1 MDFFIWLLQS
11 IALAPYHLFLAIV
24 NPHLWLDWGNPEAL
38 VRFIYY
44 GGSVEFLFVVLTT
57 FIAITALGMFWKRSI
72 LWGGVRGLEWLANT
86 LGRVVAW
93 VGLLMVLQQVMIVF
107 LQRIFRVAEI
117 QLGPLGTSFTR
128 DLSWWSE
135 ELKLYNAMIVCLCVS
150 YTVVQGGHVRVD
162 IFYREAPVKR
172 KALTDLVGVGLFLLP
187 VCIMIFWV
195 SFPYVADS
203 WANLEGSQET
213 SGIPGVFVLKTS
225 ILLFSVVLILQ
236 GISMAI
242 HACLVLSG
250 AEAPVVQEQ
259 HEGL

>member
-1 MDFFIWLLQS
+1 MHS
-11 IALAPYHLFLAIV
+11 LAPVAKAIDRFNDILGRGVAWLALTMVLVQFIV
-24 NPHLWLDWGNPEAL
+24 
-38 VRFIYY
+38 
-44 GGSVEFLFVVLTT
+44 VVLRYV
-57 FIAITALGMFWKRSI
+57 FGIGSI
-72 LWGGVRGLEWLANT
+72 
-86 LGRVVAW
+86 
-93 VGLLMVLQQVMIVF
+93 F
-107 LQRIFRVAEI
+107 LQESIVYMHGFNFL
-117 QLGPLGTSFTR
+117 LGAG
-128 DLSWWSE
+128 
-135 ELKLYNAMIVCLCVS
+135 
-150 YTVVQGGHVRVD
+150 YTLLHDGHVRVD

-172 KALTDLVGVGLFLLP
+172 KALTDLIGVGLFLLP

-242 HACLVLSG
+242 HACLVLLG